1 MAKQRLDKVLGQTG
15 RWSRKEARELI
26 RRGLVTV
33 DGAVIRQPE
42 YKAEPEQAAI
52 TVSGE
57 ALTWRQYCYLMLNK
71 PAGVLTATED
81 RDQKTVLDLLPE
93 RCRRQGVAPVGRLDK
108 DTEGLL
114 LLTNDGALAHRLT
127 SPRYHVEKRY
137 LATVDG
143 TVDAG
148 DVAAFAAGLTL
159 GDGTQCLPAGLE
171 PLGPGRCRVALREGK
186 YHQVKR
192 MLAACGKPVTAL
204 ERISMGPLK
213 LDGTLP
219 RGGCRELTAEEVR
232 LLRKAGE

>member
-52 TVSGE
+52 TVSGK
-57 ALTWRQYCYLMLNK
+57 AMTWRQYCYLMLNK
-71 PAGVLTATED
+71 PTGVLTATED
-81 RDQKTVLDLLPE
+81 RDQRTVLDLLPE
-93 RCRRQGVAPVGRLDK
+93 RCRRQGVVPVG
-108 DTEGLL
+108 L

-127 SPRYHVEKRY
+127 SPRYHVEKCY

-171 PLGPGRCRVALREGK
+171 PLGPGRCRVTLREGK

-213 LDGTLP
+213 LDGMLP
-219 RGGCRELTAEEVR
+219 RGSCRELTAEEVR